1 MWNVISK
8 KIWNFLSLSL
18 SLFNFQHLSKFASIW
33 NILLLGWMVKRAYWV
48 CGKYHHHIIIIH
60 APLPCISAGSSLH
73 FTHAIFILIFC
84 NMLLN
89 IYYLSYYSYNRLTF
103 TQENVENV
111 MCVWCVRGLCFLKGA
126 LPLKRLTI
134 VTKIERTLVLATS
147 LHFLTY
153 LTSVSISISQN
164 DSLVSQHLHSLN
176 EWISCPF
183 PPKCLPVFLWLLNLL
198 VLGSKKFSLSC
209 SLASLPSF
217 FHKFILCLSPF
228 TLVTFVQLYHF
239 LLQSS

>member
-1 MWNVISK
+1 MCGNI
-8 KIWNFLSLSL
+8 I
-18 SLFNFQHLSKFASIW
+18 I
-33 NILLLGWMVKRAYWV
+33 ILLLYMHCFLVFQQNRHY
-48 CGKYHHHIIIIH
+48 I
-60 APLPCISAGSSLH
+60 LH
-73 FTHAIFILIFC
+73 MLFFILIFC

-176 EWISCPF
+176 E
-183 PPKCLPVFLWLLNLL
+183 
-198 VLGSKKFSLSC
+198 
-209 SLASLPSF
+209 
-217 FHKFILCLSPF
+217 
-228 TLVTFVQLYHF
+228 
-239 LLQSS
+239 